1 MVEEVTDENDASTT
15 VKSKELEMMR
25 GMNSGYDKRQLRR
38 PTASA
43 ALVACALLMVGS
55 VELCLAG
62 PSIQKTFQS
71 PDDATRALVSAAQ
84 KHDERAVTE
93 ILGGGSK
100 IISSDDKAEDILDR
114 ERFVQKY
121 QEMHR
126 WVRESDTITTLYIGA
141 ENWPFP
147 IPLVSRN
154 GVWRFDSD
162 AGSNEIRF
170 RRIGENEVTAI
181 GICDALV
188 TAATHPGTD
197 NEANRLV
204 KTLLPQV
211 QSSSKPIPFHGYY
224 FHILPN
230 SGGGFAA
237 IAYPVMYRS
246 SGVMTFIAAQD
257 GGVSEK
263 DLGTN
268 TAKVAGAMTSYRSDA
283 TWVPAE
289 SKP

>member
-1 MVEEVTDENDASTT
+1 
-15 VKSKELEMMR
+15 MMR
-25 GMNSGYDKRQLRR
+25 GMNSGFDKRHLPR

-55 VELCLAG
+55 IKLCLAG
-62 PSIQKTFQS
+62 PSIQTTFQS
-71 PDDATRALVSAAQ
+71 PDDASRALVSAAE
-84 KHDERAVTE
+84 KHDERAVTQ
-93 ILGGGSK
+93 ILGGGSE
-100 IISSDDKAEDILDR
+100 ISSSDDKAGDTLER
-114 ERFVQKY
+114 EHFVQKY

-126 WVRESDTITTLYIGA
+126 WVRESGASMTLYIGA

-170 RRIGENEVTAI
+170 RRIGENELTAI
-181 GICDALV
+181 EVCDALV
-188 TAATHPGTD
+188 TAETHPGTD
-197 NEANRLV
+197 SEANRLV
-204 KTLLPQV
+204 KTQLPDIHNA
-211 QSSSKPIPFHGYY
+211 SKPIPFHGYY
-224 FHILPN
+224 FHILSN

-237 IAYPVMYRS
+237 IAYPVIYRS
-246 SGVMTFIAAQD
+246 SGVMTFIVTQN

-263 DLGTN
+263 NLGTN
-268 TAKVAGAMTSYRSDA
+268 TAKVAGAMTSYHPDG
-283 TWVPAE
+283 TWMPSE